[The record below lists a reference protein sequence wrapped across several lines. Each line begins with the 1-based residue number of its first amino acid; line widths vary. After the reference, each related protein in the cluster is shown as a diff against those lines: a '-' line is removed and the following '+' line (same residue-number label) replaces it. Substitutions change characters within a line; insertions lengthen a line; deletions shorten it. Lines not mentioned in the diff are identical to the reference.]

1 MTMRPKAQPGKS
13 ARSLARIAAVQ
24 ALYQMD
30 MAGTAL
36 NDVIR
41 EFETMRF
48 ASKKPD
54 NDAKMERSPAG
65 KGASSS
71 AISGAADRQFFAD
84 ILRGVVRLQRDIDP
98 AIDEQLA
105 SGWRL
110 VRVDSILR
118 ASLRGGVFELL
129 ERRDVPAR
137 VVINEYIDVAH
148 AFFDGDEP
156 KVVNG
161 VLDRL
166 ARRFRP
172 DEFAQPATGAAD
184 S

>member
-1 MTMRPKAQPGKS
+1 MTLRPKAQPGRS

-48 ASKKPD
+48 TSNNADAEGKTNPDAAS
-54 NDAKMERSPAG
+54 AA
-65 KGASSS
+65 ASGM
-71 AISGAADRQFFAD
+71 ASGTTDRQFFAD

-137 VVINEYIDVAH
+137 VVINEYIEVAH
-148 AFFDGDEP
+148 DFFDGDEP

-166 ARRFRP
+166 ARRYRP
-172 DEFAQPATGAAD
+172 DEFAQSATGAAGN
-184 S
+184 